1 MSALWKK
8 KIPLYNILKLSL
20 ETREIVEIMSYGII
34 FDMDGVLL
42 DSGPP
47 HLKSWEM
54 LARENGLPMKESFFW
69 DTFGRT
75 NESIL
80 PILFGR
86 TLTKKEIE
94 KYSNRKEELF
104 REIVRG
110 RVKPF
115 PGVIRIIKILFRKG
129 WKLGVGSSGPR
140 LNVELVLSELGLGEI
155 VSAYTC
161 AEDVTRGKPH
171 PEVFLK
177 TAHKM
182 GVSPSKCVVVE
193 DSVHGIES
201 SHRAGMKCIA
211 ITTTNSRDKIDHAD
225 LVISSFKELTP
236 TKILEL
242 LGG

>member
-1 MSALWKK
+1 M
-8 KIPLYNILKLSL
+8 
-20 ETREIVEIMSYGII
+20 TYGII

-42 DSGPP
+42 DSGPQ
-47 HLKSWEM
+47 HLRSWEM
-54 LARENGLPMKESFFW
+54 LARENGLLMKDSFFW

-75 NESIL
+75 NDAIL
-80 PILFGR
+80 PLLFGR
-86 TLTKKEIE
+86 TLTKKEI
-94 KYSNRKEELF
+94 KRYSDRKEELY

-115 PGVIRIIKILFRKG
+115 PGVIRIIKTLFRKG
-129 WKLGVGSSGPR
+129 WKVGVGSSGPR

-155 VSAYTC
+155 VSACMC
-161 AEDVTRGKPH
+161 AEDVTQGKPD

-182 GVSPSKCVVVE
+182 GISPSKCVVVE
-193 DSVHGIES
+193 DSVHGIEAA
-201 SHRAGMKCIA
+201 HRAGMKCIA

-236 TKILEL
+236 AKILEL
-242 LGG
+242 LKG